1 MVKLSNQERLRPW
14 MGVVLFAI
22 GLTFLATL
30 GSIMQVFLGMAGLVL
45 TELGFLAIAILF
57 CVIRKVSIKEVF
69 PIKKVTGRDI
79 LGVLFMTAG
88 AFMLNML
95 ALGIS
100 MLFAPNVE
108 ETISD
113 LSNFLYGNKMVYALI
128 LLFAAILPAVCEEA
142 FMRGAV
148 LSCFRSLKKDWV
160 ICLIVGVMFGILH
173 LSPLRFLNTACLGAI
188 LAYVMAK
195 KNNFILP
202 MMIHFIN
209 NFISSAAGFLGM
221 NASGN
226 SSEMTEMVS
235 ATLEGTS
242 KVSLLGSYMLA
253 GFAAPLLL
261 VLGAMFL
268 DREHHRP
275 RRFLIAGII
284 SAALFFGGMVI
295 SVSSSISGFMGN
307 NLLNW
312 NYSYTI
318 TEESL
323 SADNLAEAGIEI
335 DEERTCMV
343 VVSANVIGGELSFTM
358 EDEEGNAIISK
369 SAKNMLLVSEAVRL
383 KPGHYSLYFEGG
395 EDLVGKQF
403 AYEVIVK

>member
-1 MVKLSNQERLRPW
+1 

-30 GSIMQVFLGMAGLVL
+30 GSIMQVYLGMAGLVL

-79 LGVLFMTAG
+79 LGVLFMTVG
-88 AFMLNML
+88 AFLLNLL

-113 LSNFLYGNKMVYALI
+113 LTNSLYGNKMVYALL
-128 LLFAAILPAVCEEA
+128 LLFVAILPAVCEEA

-160 ICLIVGVMFGILH
+160 ICLIIGVMFGILH

-209 NFISSAAGFLGM
+209 NFISSAVGFLGM
-221 NASGN
+221 KASGN

-235 ATLEGTS
+235 ATLEGTGKLS
-242 KVSLLGSYMLA
+242 MLGSYMIY
-253 GFAAPLLL
+253 GFAAPLFL

-295 SVSSSISGFMGN
+295 SVSSSIGGFMGN

-369 SAKNMLLVSEAVRL
+369 SAKNMLLVSEAVHL

>member
-1 MVKLSNQERLRPW
+1 

-30 GSIMQVFLGMAGLVL
+30 GSIMQVYLGMAGLVL

-79 LGVLFMTAG
+79 LGVLFMTVG
-88 AFMLNML
+88 AFLLNLL

-100 MLFAPNVE
+100 MLFAPNVD

-128 LLFAAILPAVCEEA
+128 LLFVAILPAVCEEA

-160 ICLIVGVMFGILH
+160 ICLIIGVMFGILH

-209 NFISSAAGFLGM
+209 NFISSAVGFLGM

-235 ATLEGTS
+235 ATMEGTGKLS
-242 KVSLLGSYMLA
+242 MLGTYMLA
-253 GFAAPLLL
+253 GFAAPLFL

-275 RRFLIAGII
+275 RRFLVAGII

-295 SVSSSISGFMGN
+295 SVSSNIGGFMGN

-369 SAKNMLLVSEAVRL
+369 SAKNMLLVSEAVHL

>member
-1 MVKLSNQERLRPW
+1 

-30 GSIMQVFLGMAGLVL
+30 GSIMQVYLGMAGLVL

-79 LGVLFMTAG
+79 LGVLFMTVG
-88 AFMLNML
+88 AFLLNLL

-100 MLFAPNVE
+100 MLFAPNVD

-128 LLFAAILPAVCEEA
+128 LLFVAILPAVCEEA

-160 ICLIVGVMFGILH
+160 ICLIIGVMFGILH

-209 NFISSAAGFLGM
+209 NFISSAVGFLGM

-235 ATLEGTS
+235 ATMEGAGKLS
-242 KVSLLGSYMLA
+242 MLGTYMLA
-253 GFAAPLLL
+253 GFAAPLFL

-295 SVSSSISGFMGN
+295 SVSSNIGGFMGN

-369 SAKNMLLVSEAVRL
+369 SAKNMLIVSEAVRL

>member
-30 GSIMQVFLGMAGLVL
+30 GSIMQVYLGMAGLVL

-79 LGVLFMTAG
+79 LGVLFMTVG
-88 AFMLNML
+88 AFLLNLL

-100 MLFAPNVE
+100 MLFAPNVD

-128 LLFAAILPAVCEEA
+128 LLFVAILPAVCEEA

-160 ICLIVGVMFGILH
+160 ICLIIGVMFGILH

-209 NFISSAAGFLGM
+209 NFISSAVGFLGM

-235 ATLEGTS
+235 ATMEGAGKLS
-242 KVSLLGSYMLA
+242 MLGTYMLA
-253 GFAAPLLL
+253 GFAAPLFL

-295 SVSSSISGFMGN
+295 SVSSNIGGFMGN

-369 SAKNMLLVSEAVRL
+369 SAKNMLIVSEAVHL

>member
-30 GSIMQVFLGMAGLVL
+30 GSIMQVYLGMAGLVL

-79 LGVLFMTAG
+79 LGVLFMTVG
-88 AFMLNML
+88 AFLLNLL

-100 MLFAPNVE
+100 MLFAPNVD

-128 LLFAAILPAVCEEA
+128 LLFVAILPAVCEEA

-160 ICLIVGVMFGILH
+160 ICLIIGVMFGILH

-209 NFISSAAGFLGM
+209 NFISSAVGFLGM

-235 ATLEGTS
+235 ATMEGTGKLS
-242 KVSLLGSYMLA
+242 MLGSYMLA
-253 GFAAPLLL
+253 GFAAPLFL

-284 SAALFFGGMVI
+284 SAALFFGGLVI
-295 SVSSSISGFMGN
+295 SVSSSIGGFMGN

-369 SAKNMLLVSEAVRL
+369 SAKNMLIVSEAVHL